1 MTIKRNLSRAAA
13 LLKQEGFETVG
24 TQVAESLDYI
34 EKLEADN
41 DYLRQRMAKMIFEN
55 ASLYA
60 KLGIERARRN

>member
-13 LLKQEGFETVG
+13 LLKQEGFQTVG
-24 TQVAESLDYI
+24 AQVAESLDYI

-55 ASLYA
+55 ARLHA
-60 KLGIERARRN
+60 QFGIERARRS

>member
-13 LLKQEGFETVG
+13 LLKQEGFETVCA
-24 TQVAESLDYI
+24 QVADSLDYI

-55 ASLYA
+55 ASLHA
-60 KLGIERARRN
+60 QLGIERARRS